1 VPVASPSLLGLY
13 SDDRPRI
20 EAALV
25 ESVRSDDSFLT
36 EVASH
41 LLAGG
46 KRTRPLFSV
55 AAAGTAIPS
64 AATDA
69 SIQGGIACELVHL
82 GSLYHDDVMDEAVT
96 RRGVDSVNARWG
108 NLTAILAGDF
118 LLARASGIAA
128 ALGTDAAA
136 LLSATIGRLCEG
148 QLAEL
153 RQVFDPSR
161 TVDAY
166 YTAISGKTAALFR
179 TACRVGAL
187 VSDQPPGR
195 VEALSSFGLHYG
207 LAFQVVDDLLDL
219 VSTEEKMGKPVGH
232 DLLEGVYTLPVLLT
246 LHGPTGDQL
255 KELLGSPLDPEQ
267 HARAISLVRDGDGID
282 YALDAARGHVA
293 EAVEHLDG
301 LAPTQAGQS
310 LAFTAHSLVSG
321 IEAAVEARRAG

>member
-1 VPVASPSLLGLY
+1 MASPPLLALY
-13 SDDRPRI
+13 ADDRPRI

-55 AAAGTAIPS
+55 GAAGTAIFG
-64 AATDA
+64 AATHA

-82 GSLYHDDVMDEAVT
+82 GSLYHDDVMDEAST

-128 ALGTDAAA
+128 ALGTDAAS

-187 VSDQPPGR
+187 VSDQSAER
-195 VEALSSFGLHYG
+195 VDALSAFGLHYG

-246 LHGPTGDQL
+246 LNGPTGDQL

-267 HARAISLVRDGDGID
+267 HQRAISLVRDGEGID
-282 YALDAARGHVA
+282 YALDAARSHVT
-293 EAVEHLDG
+293 EAVDQLERLG
-301 LAPTQAGQS
+301 PSPAGES
-310 LAFTAHSLVSG
+310 LAATAHGLVTG

>member
-1 VPVASPSLLGLY
+1 MYAA
-13 SDDRPRI
+13 DRPRI
-20 EAALV
+20 EAALTA
-25 ESVRSDDSFLT
+25 SVRSQDAFLT

-55 AAAGTAIPS
+55 AAADTVGSGSTS
-64 AATDA
+64 DE

-128 ALGTDAAA
+128 SLGTDVAS
-136 LLSATIGRLCEG
+136 LLSATISRLCEG

-161 TVDAY
+161 TVEAY

-179 TACRVGAL
+179 TASRVGAL
-187 VSDQPPGR
+187 VSGQSSDR
-195 VEALSSFGLHYG
+195 VEALSTFGLHYG
-207 LAFQVVDDLLDL
+207 LAFQVADDLLDL
-219 VSTEEKMGKPVGH
+219 VATEEQMGKPVGH
-232 DLLEGVYTLPVLLT
+232 DLLEGVYTLPVLLS
-246 LHGPTGDQL
+246 LHGPRGDDL
-255 KELLGSPLDPEQ
+255 KELLGSPLDADQ
-267 HARAISLVRDGDGID
+267 HQRAITLVREGEGID
-282 YALDAARGHVA
+282 HSLDALRSHVTDA
-293 EAVEHLDG
+293 IEQLDR
-301 LAPTQAGQS
+301 LEPSPAGES
-310 LAFTAHSLVSG
+310 LAATASG
-321 IEAAVEARRAG
+321 LMSSTESAVEARRTG